1 MVEIE
6 VRRKMDKG
14 MQAMAKPNIARR
26 AGKQGL
32 DIYEYLIKLLDRYE
46 HRYSQFCP
54 ICKCLRYMTE
64 FGNGERVTFVCP
76 VCGAYEVG

>member
-1 MVEIE
+1 MLSE
-6 VRRKMDKG
+6 VRREMDKG
-14 MQAMAKPNIARR
+14 MQAMSKPNAEVQMVDR
-26 AGKQGL
+26 ANKQG
-32 DIYEYLIKLLDRYE
+32 YEYLIKLLDRYE

>member
-1 MVEIE
+1 
-6 VRRKMDKG
+6 
-14 MQAMAKPNIARR
+14 MQALMKKMAKPNAEYYMARR

-32 DIYEYLIKLLDRYE
+32 DIYGYLLKLLDRYE
-46 HRYSQFCP
+46 RRYSQFCP